1 MYLCSDVKV
10 ITAVI
15 VIRCTGQ
22 SGMAGQGQR
31 AEGVRYGG
39 CLQPPP
45 QSDGGAS
52 KMDEEE
58 PGKSASVTGFSPR
71 KHSFDLSLSGI
82 FGGRNG
88 IRKVPFGISGYY
100 SPISQPTDQV
110 NPINLLKPSC
120 YVMHH

>member
-1 MYLCSDVKV
+1 MCVLMPEF
-10 ITAVI
+10 ITTVT

-22 SGMAGQGQR
+22 SCMAGQGPR

-39 CLQPPP
+39 CRQPPP

-71 KHSFDLSLSGI
+71 KHSFDLSPCGI
-82 FGGRNG
+82 FGGRSG
-88 IRKVPFGISGYY
+88 TRAVPFRISGCY
-100 SPISQPTDQV
+100 SPIS
-110 NPINLLKPSC
+110 
-120 YVMHH
+120 